1 MNGIQREAIPNTV
14 LMRNVRH
21 LNQMNII
28 IIFSF
33 IHIYFIISYN
43 DTFFPQRTYRYLSI
57 HLLRQDY
64 LHNNNLISFLF
75 FYDSHFP

>member
-1 MNGIQREAIPNTV
+1 MNGIQRETIPNTV
-14 LMRNVRH
+14 LTRNVRH
-21 LNQMNII
+21 PNQMDII

-33 IHIYFIISYN
+33 IRIYFIVPYN

-75 FYDSHFP
+75 FYDSHVP